1 MSFGVIT
8 YTDEGVVAIDSSI
21 KGFSLKAVETYTANT
36 SWDYKNTG
44 WQIPRTKDEILVL
57 AESTHL
63 VAVREF
69 DPVAEI
75 LSVGCLDDYQP
86 RNPKERKPPSSV
98 AEIKVYRFSSFPP
111 DKEGF
116 VTIYTPD
123 GHLAFTS
130 TQPMLRPF
138 GYFPVPDKSFQSSFN
153 NYPVEWRPPE
163 NVRLG
168 VILDASV
175 RRVRAVGGYDTV
187 PRIVDVN
194 IACYKV
200 TDRYIC
206 RRLVN
211 HSYDKK
217 VRWGGTK
224 DEYLFTN
231 SFMFMPLEGMLF
243 YL

>member
-36 SWDYKNTG
+36 NGNYKITG

-86 RNPKERKPPSSV
+86 INPKERKPPSSV
-98 AEIKVYRFSSFPP
+98 AEIKVYRFSSTPP
-111 DKEGF
+111 NKESF

-138 GYFPVPDKSFQSSFN
+138 GYFPVPDKSFRSSFN

-168 VILDASV
+168 VILDPSV
-175 RRVRAVGGYDTV
+175 RRVRAGGYDGV
-187 PRIVDVN
+187 PYIAETN

-211 HSYDKK
+211 HPYNYK